1 MSLGTAPRAL
11 PGRPAPLAD
20 RLGRAWAV
28 VGATA
33 GLLLWVVLLAP
44 LVALLAHL
52 QAGPLGRDLTRAHD
66 LAPLGTSVLASLLA
80 LGALVVLGL
89 PLAWVLARHRGRLAR
104 TLEAGLLVPLAMPP
118 LVIGLLLVFLVG
130 PESTIGHLL
139 GSIGASAT
147 NTFLALVIAELYE
160 AGPYFVLGAAG
171 ALAGV
176 DVRMEEEARL
186 LGHRPFAAW
195 RRVTLPLA
203 APGLASAL
211 AIGWARAIG
220 AFGAVIVVAYHP
232 YGLPMRIWVSLEEH
246 GLAGALPF
254 ALILLLLTLPFP
266 LLAYAW
272 SSRAQL
278 RRLGAPA

>member
-1 MSLGTAPRAL
+1 MSVAATTSGAAQRSHPRS
-11 PGRPAPLAD
+11 D
-20 RLGRAWAV
+20 QLGRAWTA

-33 GLLLWVVLLAP
+33 GVLLWVVLLAP
-44 LVALLAHL
+44 LVALVAHL
-52 QAGPLGRDLTRAHD
+52 QAGPLATDLTHAHD
-66 LAPLGTSVLASLLA
+66 LAPLAVSLLASALA

-89 PLAWVLARHRGRLAR
+89 PLAWYLARHRSRPAR
-104 TLEAGLLVPLAMPP
+104 FLEAGLLVPLAMPP
-118 LVIGLLLVFLVG
+118 LVIGLLLVFLFG
-130 PESTIGHLL
+130 PDSVLGHLL
-139 GSIGASAT
+139 ASLGASAT

-160 AGPYFVLGAAG
+160 AGPYFVLGATA
-171 ALAGV
+171 AFAGV
-176 DVRMEEEARL
+176 DVRLEHEARL
-186 LGHRPFAAW
+186 LGHRPFDTW

-203 APGLASAL
+203 APGLASAF

-254 ALILLLLTLPFP
+254 ALILLLLTLPLP

-278 RRLGAPA
+278 RRLGPSA